1 MKNQTGPAEGRHRS
15 VADLTREMLSDDP
28 GFVAEFEDRL
38 ADREVVK
45 SLAVLR
51 ARAGRSQKELA
62 AVLGCTQSKISK
74 IEGGSDADLR
84 FGDLVAYLNATGH
97 EARILFVPAGGTL
110 VDEVKDHAFQ
120 IKRLLDRM
128 VELAGDDGE
137 IAKGVADFIGE
148 AAYNLIRFAQT
159 AAAALPP
166 LPPEPP
172 RSIRVEAP
180 NAGTAAEGIDHPA
193 GSRRPRERRGNGMNR
208 PAPSGC

>member
-1 MKNQTGPAEGRHRS
+1 MAKPTRNSPAKGSYRS
-15 VADLTREMLSDDP
+15 VADLTRELLADEP

-51 ARAGRSQKELA
+51 ARAGLSQTELA
-62 AVLGCTQSKISK
+62 AAVGCTQSKISK
-74 IEGGSDADLR
+74 LESGPDADLR
-84 FGDLVAYLNATGH
+84 FGDLVAYLRATGH

-128 VELAGDDGE
+128 VELAGDDGD
-137 IAKGVADFIGE
+137 IVKGVASFIGE
-148 AAYNLIRFAQT
+148 AAYNLVRFAQA

-166 LPPEPP
+166 LRPEPP
-172 RSIRVEAP
+172 RSVRVEAP
-180 NAGTAAEGIDHPA
+180 DVADNRPEALPRGRRPGARRKNDANPA
-193 GSRRPRERRGNGMNR
+193 G
-208 PAPSGC
+208 C